1 MMNRSASTETG
12 PRTAPDTLLIY
23 SCGETIGD
31 GLFKLPFLADLRHRF
46 PEAKITWLAGL
57 GPSMYASVLA
67 PAVAPLLDEV
77 IEHADIGDAFLPL
90 LPGAPRPLGGRRF
103 DLVID
108 TQMTLRRTLNA
119 RRIRHGRFISPAAG
133 FWLSDVR
140 PRGGAKPD
148 RHLLKALTFL
158 LDLAAPTAEPPAP
171 FEPVAPEYTALAAE
185 LLPEGPA
192 YIGIAPGAG
201 DKVKVWPE
209 ANFLAVAK
217 EQASKGRVPVFFA
230 GPEEAAKV
238 PAWRAAVP
246 KALFPEW
253 DRTDSRP
260 DLKGPL
266 LVMALAA
273 RLDAALANDSGTGHM
288 LAIGGAP
295 LVSLFSKHDPA
306 KYAPSA
312 ARLKILDSK
321 EYGGKDPELIPVED
335 VLRALTS
342 QL

>member
-1 MMNRSASTETG
+1 MPTSAPAPETI
-12 PRTAPDTLLIY
+12 LIY

-31 GLFKLPFLADLRHRF
+31 GLFKLPFLADLRARF

-57 GPSMYASVLA
+57 GPSMYAKALA
-67 PAVAPLLDEV
+67 PVVAPLLDEV
-77 IEHADIGDAFLPL
+77 IEHADIGDDLGAVLPW
-90 LPGAPRPLGGRRF
+90 APRPLGGRHF

-108 TQMTLRRTLNA
+108 TQMTLRRSLNA

-140 PRGGAKPD
+140 PERGARPD

-158 LDLAAPTAEPPAP
+158 LDLAAPAPATPPA
-171 FEPVAPEYTALAAE
+171 FDPVAPEYRALASE
-185 LLPEGPA
+185 LLPDGPT
-192 YIGIAPGAG
+192 YVGIAPGAG

-217 EQASKGRVPVFFA
+217 EQVKRGRVPVFFA

-238 PAWRAAVP
+238 PTWRAAVP
-246 KALFPEW
+246 EALFPEW
-253 DRTDSRP
+253 DRNDDRP
-260 DLKGPL
+260 EMKGPV
-266 LVMALAA
+266 LVMALAG
-273 RLDAALANDSGTGHM
+273 RLSAALANDSGTGHM
-288 LAIGGAP
+288 LGTGGAP

-312 ARLKILDSK
+312 TRLTIVDSK
-321 EYGGKDPELIPVED
+321 DYGGKDPELIPVGD
-335 VLRALTS
+335 VLAAVRALEKTD
-342 QL
+342 